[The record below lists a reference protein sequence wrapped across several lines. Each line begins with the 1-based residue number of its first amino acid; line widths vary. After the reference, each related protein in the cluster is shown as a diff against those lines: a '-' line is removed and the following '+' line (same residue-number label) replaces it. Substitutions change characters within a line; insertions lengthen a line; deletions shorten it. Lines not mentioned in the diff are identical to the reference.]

1 MSIDPIR
8 TSQAVAEAYYG
19 YLCTTF
25 QFSDERLSEQFK
37 AGLRQKDKYV
47 KGPIVQATPPF
58 KKSLTLNDLVDE
70 GVLSPLLSKCP
81 EKVLSRP
88 LYAHQEAAIRKMV
101 SGQRNIVVATG
112 TGSGKT
118 ECFMLPICNHLL
130 RQYEAGTLGPGV
142 RALLLYPMNA
152 LANDQVKRL
161 RDLLEPFEFVT
172 FGRYTGETLKT
183 RGEGLDA
190 YRNTFNCDPL
200 PNEMISREEM
210 QTQPPHILI
219 TNYAMLEYLLLR
231 PEDDPFFGGSDSDN
245 WKFLVLDE
253 AHTYTGVKGIE
264 TAMLIRRLKD
274 RVVEG
279 ETGALQCVATS
290 ATLGRGLDDA
300 PGIMEFASRL
310 FSEDFEY
317 DPADPSKQDLIVAER
332 EPIDERSIW
341 GRPDPQLYVVW
352 RDILSQDDSADAV
365 SRLAE
370 AAIEHRV
377 PNEVVNRA
385 YERFSS
391 SADGFLYGVMSGDEY
406 VVRTQQLLAEDPLAL
421 TELAGMLF
429 GSGMSPHTSEQSA
442 VSLIGLAVRARPSE
456 DSSPLLPARYHL
468 MLKALGGAW
477 LSFLPEP
484 KVHLDQ
490 VARVT
495 WGDKTAMAY
504 EAGVCQK
511 CGAPYIL
518 GARVNSDSGNGWH
531 LAPVSA
537 DSNDREARYYAVL
550 APEDPSE
557 MRPDEDEDP
566 IAYDTSKSLYQLCP
580 ACGDIRR
587 ADSLGI
593 ECSCGVEKVRL
604 LETKSASR
612 LIGRCIVCGG
622 QNTKHG
628 IVRRVSSY
636 PEAAASVIAT
646 SLYQELSFDESGM
659 ESRNGQS
666 APEVQYDED
675 GWVIDVSAPRSEDAG
690 PQKLLVFSDSRQ
702 DAAYFAP
709 YMQTSYDRMLR
720 RNILLGAAREAID
733 ELPDLNIMVPD
744 LWTHAELKLRPVL
757 PTGYDA
763 LVEAQKWVLYE
774 FTGRDKHGLERLG
787 LLGFELERPERWTVP
802 LHLQRKWGLSES
814 ESWDLYQALLDTFR
828 TSGAVSVPR
837 GVDPEDEL
845 FEPGNLLGSLTKAD
859 RDRRYVKAWLP
870 TSSSTANKRSDYL
883 TRLAQQI
890 GLWDDPEK
898 AACDLLS
905 DIWDRDL
912 RPHNARSLWND
923 YFEPV
928 VDKGGGVSYR
938 LVPNKW
944 RILAY
949 GSRNEPKWYVC
960 DKCGRLALRNI
971 RGVCPQYRCTGRL
984 NQADMSERLESN
996 HYVRLYE
1003 SQNFPKEMVSREHT
1017 AQLRPGAAAKSQTEF
1032 QEGRINV
1039 LSCSTTFEL
1048 GVDLGDLEA
1057 VLMKNVPPSPSNYI
1071 QRAGRAGRRAGT
1083 AAMVVTYAQDRPHDA
1098 FHYRYPERMIKGHI
1112 KPPHFDINNE
1122 KIVLRHM
1129 YAVALADFWRKNR
1142 KYLPEVKNFFF
1153 PDDADSAVDSLIQY
1167 LDSRPESIRVSLERV
1182 VPDKL
1187 REPLGV
1193 DTWQWVDTLVGD
1205 GGSLAVARMEVE
1217 NDIKRL
1223 DARYRELAAQR
1234 KKSDYV
1240 LRLIETMQKRYLLNY
1255 LSSKNVLPR
1264 YGFPVDVVTL
1274 ETKNNHYAT
1283 DDICLQR
1290 ELKIAISEYA
1300 PDGEVVA
1307 GGEVWTSRYLE
1318 RMPGK
1323 ELPSYW
1329 YASCPGCGNHVTKL
1343 DVRDG
1348 DARAI
1353 CSVCGREVE
1362 CRESFIVPEFGFLV
1376 DPNKPAV
1383 AGGRRPQRT
1392 HSTRVFFSGIED
1404 DYTSGDQ
1411 GFNFPNGRVII
1422 STSKRGKLTVINDA
1436 RGAKF
1441 RVCQSCG
1448 YACIAEGKDP
1458 VKHHKNA
1465 YGKECSTKSLTRI
1478 ALGHEFL
1485 GDIARIRFEPCTRVD
1500 QGFWYSLLYA
1510 MIEGACEALD
1520 IDRTEIDGC
1529 VQWGDSAGQPTYLIL
1544 FDSVSGGV
1552 GHVQQLG
1559 REEALRDTLYTAYI
1573 KMASCTCGD
1582 DAGNGSCYSCLR
1594 NYTNQFCHDVLN
1606 RGLVVRFLK
1615 ELGVEG

>member
-58 KKSLTLNDLVDE
+58 KKSLTLNDLVEE
-70 GVLSPLLSKCP
+70 GVLSPLFSRCP
-81 EKVLSRP
+81 EDVLTRL
-88 LYAHQEAAIRKMV
+88 LYTHQEAAIRKMV

-161 RDLLEPFEFVT
+161 RDLFEPFEFVT

-183 RGEGLDA
+183 RREGLDA

-231 PEDDPFFGGSDSDN
+231 PEDNPFFGGPDSDH

-274 RVVEG
+274 RVVRG

-310 FSEDFEY
+310 LSEDFEY
-317 DPADPSKQDLIVAER
+317 DPADHSRQDLIVAER
-332 EPIDERSIW
+332 EPIDETSIW
-341 GRPDPQLYVVW
+341 GSPDPRLYAAW
-352 RDILSQDDSADAV
+352 REILSQDDSADAV
-365 SRLAE
+365 SKLAE

-377 PNEVVNRA
+377 PKEIVNRA
-385 YERFSS
+385 YERSS
-391 SADGFLYGVMSGDEY
+391 SSVEGFLYGVMLGDEY
-406 VVRTQQLLAEDPLAL
+406 VVRTQQLLAEDPLDL
-421 TELAGMLF
+421 TELAGVLF
-429 GSGMSPHTSEQSA
+429 GSRMSPHTSEQSV

-468 MLKALGGAW
+468 MLKALSGAW

-490 VARVT
+490 VNRVT
-495 WGDKTAMAY
+495 WGDGTAMAY
-504 EAGVCQK
+504 EAGVCQQ

-518 GARVNSDSGNGWH
+518 GARVDSDLGNGWR
-531 LAPVSA
+531 LTPVSD
-537 DSNDREARYYAVL
+537 DSNDRKARYYAVL

-566 IAYDTSKSLYQLCP
+566 IGYDTSESLYELCP

-587 ADSLGI
+587 ANSLGL
-593 ECSCGVEKVRL
+593 ECGCGVEKVRL
-604 LETKSASR
+604 LETKSRSR
-612 LIGRCIVCGG
+612 LVGRCIVCGG
-622 QNTKHG
+622 RNTKHG

-646 SLYQELSFDESGM
+646 ALYQELCLDESSL
-659 ESRNGQS
+659 ESYYEQGL
-666 APEVQYDED
+666 PEVQYDED
-675 GWVIDVSAPRSEDAG
+675 GWAIDVPAPTSKETGRK
-690 PQKLLVFSDSRQ
+690 KLLVFSDSRQ

-720 RNILLGAAREAID
+720 RNILLQSAREAID
-733 ELPDLNIMVPD
+733 ESPDLDIMVPD

-763 LVEAQKWVLYE
+763 RVEAQKWVLHE

-787 LLGFELERPERWTVP
+787 LLGFESERPERWIVP
-802 LHLQRKWGLSES
+802 LHIQREWALSES
-814 ESWDLYQALLDTFR
+814 EVWDLYQVLLDTFR

-845 FEPGNLLGSLTKAD
+845 FEPGNLLASLTKDD
-859 RDRRYVKAWLP
+859 RDRRNVRAWVP
-870 TSSSTANKRSDYL
+870 TTRSVANKRSDYL

-890 GLWDDPEK
+890 GLWDDPEEV
-898 AACDLLS
+898 ACNLLS
-905 DIWDRDL
+905 DMWEKDL
-912 RPHNARSLWND
+912 KPHNATSPWNG
-923 YFEPV
+923 YFKPE
-928 VDKGGGVSYR
+928 VDKRGLVSYK

-949 GSRNEPKWYVC
+949 GSRSEPKWYMC
-960 DKCGRLALRNI
+960 ERCGRLTLRNI
-971 RGVCPQYRCTGRL
+971 RGVCPQYRCTGSL
-984 NQADMSERLESN
+984 NPAYISERLESN

-1003 SQNFPKEMVSREHT
+1003 SENFPREMTSREHT
-1017 AQLRPGAAAKSQTEF
+1017 AQLKPGAAAKSQTEF
-1032 QEGRINV
+1032 QEGLINV

-1057 VLMKNVPPSPSNYI
+1057 VLMKNVPPSPSNYV

-1083 AAMVVTYAQDRPHDA
+1083 AAMVVTYARDRPHDA
-1098 FHYRYPERMIKGHI
+1098 FHYRYPDRMIKGHI
-1112 KPPHFDINNE
+1112 RPPYFDINNE

-1129 YAVALADFWRKNR
+1129 YAVALADFWRKNDG
-1142 KYLPEVKNFFF
+1142 YLYAVKDFFF
-1153 PDDADSAVDSLIQY
+1153 PDEADSAVDCLTEY
-1167 LDSRPESIRVSLERV
+1167 LGLKPESIKVSLERV
-1182 VPDKL
+1182 VPDELK
-1187 REPLGV
+1187 EPLGI
-1193 DTWQWVDTLVGD
+1193 DSWEWLDTLVGPE
-1205 GGSLAVARMEVE
+1205 GALAIAYDEVR
-1217 NDIKRL
+1217 NDVGRL
-1223 DARYRELAAQR
+1223 EERHRELAAQH
-1234 KKSDYV
+1234 KYADY
-1240 LRLIETMQKRYLLNY
+1240 LIKLIRTIKERYLLNY
-1255 LSSKNVLPR
+1255 LSSKNVMPR

-1290 ELKIAISEYA
+1290 DLKLAISEYA

-1307 GGEVWTSRYLE
+1307 DGEVWTSQYLE
-1318 RMPGK
+1318 RVPGK

-1329 YASCPGCGNHVTKL
+1329 YAKCPQCENHVTIL
-1343 DVRDG
+1343 DAKDG
-1348 DARAI
+1348 SKKAN
-1353 CSVCGREVE
+1353 CSVCGGEVE
-1362 CRESFIVPEFGFLV
+1362 CKESFIVPEFGFLV

-1404 DYTSGDQ
+1404 DDTSGDQ
-1411 GFNFPNGRVII
+1411 GFNFLNGRVIV

-1436 RGAKF
+1436 RRVKF
-1441 RVCQSCG
+1441 RVCPLCG
-1448 YACIAEGKDP
+1448 YAYIADRKGPEKR
-1458 VKHHKNA
+1458 HRNA
-1465 YGKECSTKSLTRI
+1465 YGRECSGKFGTRI

-1485 GDIARIRFEPCTRVD
+1485 GDIARIRFEPCMRANS
-1500 QGFWYSLLYA
+1500 GFWYSLLYA

-1559 REEALRDTLYTAYI
+1559 REEALRDTLYTAHI

-1594 NYTNQFCHDVLN
+1594 NYTNQFCHDELN

>member
-47 KGPIVQATPPF
+47 KGPIVQATLPF
-58 KKSLTLNDLVDE
+58 KKSLTLNDLVEE
-70 GVLSPLLSKCP
+70 GVLSPLFSKCP
-81 EKVLSRP
+81 ENVLSRP
-88 LYAHQEAAIRKMV
+88 LYTHQEAAIRKMV

-161 RDLLEPFEFVT
+161 RDLFEPFEFVT

-183 RGEGLDA
+183 RREGLDA

-231 PEDDPFFGGSDSDN
+231 PEDNPFFGGPDSDH

-274 RVVEG
+274 RVVRG
-279 ETGALQCVATS
+279 ESGALQCVATS

-317 DPADPSKQDLIVAER
+317 DPADHSRQDLIVAER
-332 EPIDERSIW
+332 EPIDETSIW
-341 GRPDPQLYVVW
+341 GSPDPRLYAAW
-352 RDILSQDDSADAV
+352 CEILSQEDSADAV
-365 SRLAE
+365 SKLAE

-377 PNEVVNRA
+377 PKEIVNRA
-385 YERFSS
+385 YERCSS
-391 SADGFLYGVMSGDEY
+391 SVEGFLYGVMLGDEY

-456 DSSPLLPARYHL
+456 YSSPLVPARYHL

-490 VARVT
+490 VSGVT
-495 WGDKTAMAY
+495 WGDGTAMAY
-504 EAGVCQK
+504 GAGVCQK

-518 GARVNSDSGNGWH
+518 GARVDSDSGNGWH
-531 LAPVSA
+531 LAPASG
-537 DSNDREARYYAVL
+537 DSNDRRARYYAVL

-566 IAYDTSKSLYQLCP
+566 IVHDTSESMYELCP
-580 ACGDIRR
+580 ACGDARR
-587 ADSLGI
+587 VNSLGL
-593 ECSCGVEKVRL
+593 ECGCGVEKVRL
-604 LETKSASR
+604 LETKSPSR
-612 LIGRCIVCGG
+612 LVGRCIVCGG

-646 SLYQELSFDESGM
+646 ALYQELCLDESNLK
-659 ESRNGQS
+659 SQQGQGLTK
-666 APEVQYDED
+666 VQYDED
-675 GWVIDVSAPRSEDAG
+675 GWAIDVPAPTSKETR
-690 PQKLLVFSDSRQ
+690 PKKLLVFSDSRQ

-720 RNILLGAAREAID
+720 RNILLESAREVID
-733 ELPDLNIMVPD
+733 ESPDLDIMVSD
-744 LWTHAELKLRPVL
+744 LWKHAELKLRSVVL
-757 PTGYDA
+757 TA
-763 LVEAQKWVLYE
+763 KEARVEAQKWVLHE

-787 LLGFELERPERWTVP
+787 LLGFELERPERWIVP
-802 LHLQRKWGLSES
+802 LHIQREWGLSEG
-814 ESWDLYQALLDTFR
+814 EVWDLYQVLLDTFR
-828 TSGAVSVPR
+828 TSGAVTVPL
-837 GVDPEDEL
+837 GVDPRDEL
-845 FEPGNLLGSLTKAD
+845 FEPGNMSASFRKTRPHGHD
-859 RDRRYVKAWLP
+859 IKAWLP
-870 TSSSTANKRSDYL
+870 TSRSLANKRSDYL

-890 GLWDDPEK
+890 GLGDDPEQ
-898 AACDLLS
+898 AAWDLLS
-905 DIWDRDL
+905 DMWDRHL
-912 RPHNARSLWND
+912 RPHDASSSWSE
-923 YFEPV
+923 YFKPEI
-928 VDKGGGVSYR
+928 DKRVGVSYR
-938 LVPNKW
+938 LVPNMW
-944 RILAY
+944 RISAY
-949 GSRNEPKWYVC
+949 GSRSEPKWYVC
-960 DKCGRLALRNI
+960 DKCGRLTLRNI
-971 RGVCPQYRCTGRL
+971 RGVCPQYRCTGSL
-984 NQADMSERLESN
+984 NPADISERLESN

-1003 SQNFPKEMVSREHT
+1003 SENFPREMTSREHT
-1017 AQLRPGAAAKSQTEF
+1017 AQLRPGAAAKSQTDF

-1057 VLMKNVPPSPSNYI
+1057 VLMKNVPPSPSNYV

-1098 FHYRYPERMIKGHI
+1098 FHYRYPDRMIKGHI

-1129 YAVALADFWRKNR
+1129 YAVALADFWRKNPD
-1142 KYLPEVKNFFF
+1142 YLDKVKDFFF
-1153 PDDADSAVDSLIQY
+1153 PDDVDPAVDALTKY
-1167 LDSRPESIRVSLERV
+1167 LDSEPEFIRVGLERV
-1182 VPDKL
+1182 VPEKL
-1187 REPLGV
+1187 SEPLGI
-1193 DTWQWVDTLVGD
+1193 DSWRWVDTLVGPE
-1205 GGSLAVARMEVE
+1205 GSLGIARVEVE
-1217 NDIKRL
+1217 SDIDRL
-1223 DARYRELAAQR
+1223 DTRYRQLAAQR
-1234 KKSDYV
+1234 EPSDHV
-1240 LRLIETMQKRYLLNY
+1240 LRLIETIQKRYLLNY
-1255 LSSKNVLPR
+1255 LSSKNALPR

-1274 ETKNNHYAT
+1274 ETKNNHHAT

-1290 ELKIAISEYA
+1290 DLKIAISEYA

-1318 RMPGK
+1318 RIPGK
-1323 ELPSYW
+1323 EWPSYW
-1329 YASCPGCGNHVTKL
+1329 YANCPACGNHVTKL
-1343 DVRDG
+1343 DAKDG
-1348 DARAI
+1348 DIKAK

-1362 CRESFIVPEFGFLV
+1362 CKESFIVPEFGFLV
-1376 DPNKPAV
+1376 DPNKPTV

-1404 DYTSGDQ
+1404 DDSSGDY
-1411 GFNFPNGRVII
+1411 GFSFANGRVVVG
-1422 STSKRGKLTVINDA
+1422 TSKRGKLTVINDA

-1441 RVCQSCG
+1441 RVCPLCG
-1448 YACIAEGKDP
+1448 YASIADGKAP
-1458 VKHHKNA
+1458 VSHENP
-1465 YGKECSTKSLTRI
+1465 YGKKCSGKFFSRS

-1485 GDIARIRFEPCTRVD
+1485 GDIARIRFEPCARPD
-1500 QGFWYSLLYA
+1500 SGFWYSLLYA

-1529 VQWGDSAGQPTYLIL
+1529 VQWGHSAGQPTYLIL

-1594 NYTNQFCHDVLN
+1594 NYTNQFCHDELN

>member
-25 QFSDERLSEQFK
+25 QFADERLSEQFE
-37 AGLRQKDKYV
+37 AELRRKDKYV

-58 KKSLTLNDLVDE
+58 KRSLTLNSLVDE
-70 GVLSPLLSKCP
+70 GVLSPLFLKCP
-81 EKVLSRP
+81 ENVRTRP

-101 SGQRNIVVATG
+101 SGKRSIVVATG

-130 RQYEAGTLGPGV
+130 RQHEAGILGPGV

-161 RDLLEPFEFVT
+161 RGLFEPFEFVT
-172 FGRYTGETLKT
+172 FGRYTGETLRT
-183 RGEGLDA
+183 RRDALDA

-210 QTQPPHILI
+210 QAEPPHVLI

-231 PEDDPFFGGSDSDN
+231 PEDDPFFGGSNSGH
-245 WKFLVLDE
+245 WRFLVLDE

-274 RVVEG
+274 RVVR
-279 ETGALQCVATS
+279 GAPGMLQCVATS

-317 DPADPSKQDLIVAER
+317 DPGDLTRQDLVVAER
-332 EPIDERSIW
+332 EPIDLSTIW
-341 GRPDPQLYVVW
+341 GRPDPRLYAAW
-352 RDILSQDDSADAV
+352 REILSQGGGADAV
-365 SRLAE
+365 PRLAAT
-370 AAIEHRV
+370 AAQYRV
-377 PNEVVNRA
+377 PDEVVNRA
-385 YERFSS
+385 YEKFSS
-391 SADGFLYGVMSGDEY
+391 SMDGFLYWVMSGDEH
-406 VVRTQQLLAEDPLAL
+406 VVRAQQLLAEDPLAL
-421 TELAGMLF
+421 TELADVLF
-429 GSGMSPHTSEQSA
+429 GSDMAPHDSEKGV

-456 DSSPLLPARYHL
+456 ESSPLLPARYHL

-484 KVHLDQ
+484 RIHLGQ
-490 VARVT
+490 VTRIA
-495 WGDKTAMAY
+495 WDAGTAMAY
-504 EAGVCQK
+504 EAGVCQH

-518 GARVNSDSGNGWH
+518 GARVGSGSGNGWH

-537 DSNDREARYYAVL
+537 DTNDRDAGYYAVL

-557 MRPDEDEDP
+557 VKLDEDEDP
-566 IAYDTSKSLYQLCP
+566 VEYDTSESLYELCP

-587 ADSLGI
+587 ARSLGLQ
-593 ECSCGVEKVRL
+593 CACGVEKVRL
-604 LETKSASR
+604 LETKSPSR
-612 LIGRCIVCGG
+612 SVGRCIVCGG

-646 SLYQELSFDESGM
+646 ALYQELCLDESGLT
-659 ESRNGQS
+659 SRFGQG
-666 APEVQYDED
+666 AREVQYDTD
-675 GWVIDVSAPRSEDAG
+675 GWVVEVPASQGIDAG
-690 PQKLLVFSDSRQ
+690 PKKLLVFSDSRQ

-720 RNILLGAAREAID
+720 RNILLGTAREAIE
-733 ELPDLNIMVPD
+733 ELPDLKVMVSD
-744 LWTHAELKLRPVL
+744 LWKHAEIKLRPML

-763 LVEAQKWVLYE
+763 RVEAQKWVLYE
-774 FTGRDKHGLERLG
+774 FTGRERHGLERLG
-787 LLGFELERPERWTVP
+787 LLGFEPERPERWIAP
-802 LHLQRKWGLSES
+802 LHLQNEWGMSEA
-814 ESWDLYQALLDTFR
+814 EAWALYQVLLDTLR
-828 TSGAVSVPR
+828 ASGAVSVPR

-845 FEPGNLLGSLTKAD
+845 FAPGNLLASLSKAD
-859 RDRRYVKAWLP
+859 RDRRCVKAWLP
-870 TSSSTANKRSDYL
+870 TSSSAANKRSDYL
-883 TRLAQQI
+883 IRLARRI
-890 GLWDDPEK
+890 GLTGDLER
-898 AACDLLS
+898 AAMDLLG
-905 DIWDRDL
+905 DVWERDL
-912 RPHNARSLWND
+912 RPHNANSPWNE

-928 VDKGGGVSYR
+928 VDKRGGVSYR
-938 LVPNKW
+938 LVPHRW
-944 RILAY
+944 SISAY
-949 GSRNEPKWYVC
+949 GSKREPRWYIC
-960 DKCGRLALRNI
+960 DRCGRLTMRNI
-971 RGVCPQYRCTGRL
+971 RGVCPQYRCTGNL
-984 NQADMSERLESN
+984 NPADISERLRCN

-1003 SQNFPKEMVSREHT
+1003 SQDFPRKMTSREHT
-1017 AQLRPGAAAKSQTEF
+1017 AQLRPGAAARSQTEF

-1057 VLMKNVPPSPSNYI
+1057 VLMKNVPPSPANYV

-1112 KPPHFDINNE
+1112 KPPHFDISNE

-1129 YAVALADFWRKNR
+1129 YAVALADLWRKSPY
-1142 KYLPEVKNFFF
+1142 YLDEVSNFFF
-1153 PDDADSAVDSLIQY
+1153 PDEAESAVDSLIQY
-1167 LDSRPESIRVSLERV
+1167 LNSKPESIRVSLERV
-1182 VPDKL
+1182 VPEKL
-1187 REPLGV
+1187 KEPLGV
-1193 DTWQWVDTLVGD
+1193 DSWKWVDTLVGPE
-1205 GGSLAVARMEVE
+1205 GSLAIARAEVE
-1217 NDIKRL
+1217 NDIDRL
-1223 DARYRELAAQR
+1223 KARHRELADQQR
-1234 KKSDYV
+1234 RSDYV
-1240 LRLIETMQKRYLLNY
+1240 LRLIETIRKRYLLNY

-1264 YGFPVDVVTL
+1264 YGFPVDVVSL
-1274 ETKNNHYAT
+1274 GTKNNHYAT

-1290 ELKIAISEYA
+1290 ELKLAISEYA

-1318 RMPGK
+1318 RMLGK
-1323 ELPSYW
+1323 EWPNYW
-1329 YASCPGCGNHVTKL
+1329 YADCPRCGNHVTRL

-1348 DARAI
+1348 NTKAI
-1353 CSVCGREVE
+1353 CSVCDREVE
-1362 CRESFIVPEFGFLV
+1362 CKQSFLVPEFGFLV
-1376 DPNKPAV
+1376 DPGQPPA
-1383 AGGRRPQRT
+1383 AGGQRPQRT

-1404 DYTSGDQ
+1404 DDAGSDH
-1411 GFNFPNGRVII
+1411 GFEFANGAVIVG
-1422 STSKRGKLTVINDA
+1422 TSKRGRLTVINDA

-1441 RVCQSCG
+1441 RVCPSCG
-1448 YACIAEGKDP
+1448 YAYIADRRNPTKP
-1458 VKHHKNA
+1458 HKNA
-1465 YGKECSTKSLTRI
+1465 YGKECSGKFLTRV

-1485 GDIARIRFEPCTRVD
+1485 GDIARIRFEPCTRRD
-1500 QGFWYSLLYA
+1500 WGSWYSLLYA
-1510 MIEGACEALD
+1510 MIEGVCEALD
-1520 IDRTEIDGC
+1520 IDRMEIDGC
-1529 VQWGDSAGQPTYLIL
+1529 VQWGDAAGQPAYLVL

-1559 REEALRDTLYTAYI
+1559 HEDALRDTLATAYA

-1582 DAGNGSCYSCLR
+1582 DEGNGSCYSCLR
-1594 NYTNQFCHDVLN
+1594 NYTNQFCHDSLN
-1606 RGLVVRFLK
+1606 RGMVMRFLR